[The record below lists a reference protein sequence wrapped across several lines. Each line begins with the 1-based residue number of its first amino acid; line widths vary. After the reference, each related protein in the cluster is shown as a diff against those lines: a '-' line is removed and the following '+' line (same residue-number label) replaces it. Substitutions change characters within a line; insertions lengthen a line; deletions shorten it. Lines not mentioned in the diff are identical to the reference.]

1 MGSVQL
7 LKDLPFIKD
16 VSVEVHLFLA
26 IYKGSS
32 SKRAKRSKIETPQ
45 MGLVCIPRVALLP
58 VELFCSKGEVN

>member
-1 MGSVQL
+1 MVSVQL
-7 LKDLPFIKD
+7 LENLSFVKY
-16 VSVEVHLFLA
+16 VSVEVHIFLA

-32 SKRAKRSKIETPQ
+32 SKRAKRSRFETPQ